1 MAVATVD
8 FLRDV
13 ISEPVEPDEKF
24 TLQQLLEHVSDPWD
38 SVYDCRQDEVS
49 RKACVRQDLQTLR
62 DQGYITFI
70 DNNGT
75 YRLNSMDEEYD
86 FDSIDEVFDTKEPW
100 GEEERE
106 LELQRMK
113 NLYDMGEMP
122 LPKGKEIEVVGD
134 PQILRK
140 DQIIDHDEATRLGL
154 LQYQQE
160 RSGNDVDMNRV
171 ESIKQSRRKDGYLL
185 GVAPLPAVSK
195 LKPRDG
201 AKVTEP
207 IIGSDGKLKTHVLR
221 NGRHRFLSEDEYL
234 RCFEVDSDH
243 EDFLELFGTT
253 ANNPFGAVE
262 AVGVT
267 TKEDAV
273 AATRKWIQK
282 GRIEIKEG
290 EDSKNEKAV
299 SNFLK
304 ENYPHVMPSDRIAL
318 AREILTLE
326 GVESSIRPCDQKT
339 IKSTFETITGIK
351 WSDSDYDK
359 KIARFSFVLN
369 SSSTIDRATEEL
381 ERFKADN
388 EGWKVE
394 VYASLCNTPGPRNVE
409 VTPENVNQI
418 RRTEIAKFDESEDY
432 CVKFANQKKR
442 GKIEPTKFIFVGQDN
457 KNEDI
462 KSFY

>member
-8 FLRDV
+8 FLRDT
-13 ISEPVEPDEKF
+13 IFELVEPNEKF

-49 RKACVRQDLQTLR
+49 RKACVRADLQTLR

-113 NLYDMGEMP
+113 NQHNAGEMP

-171 ESIKQSRRKDGYLL
+171 ESIKESRRKDGYLL

-195 LKPRDG
+195 FGIVYNIL
-201 AKVTEP
+201 
-207 IIGSDGKLKTHVLR
+207 
-221 NGRHRFLSEDEYL
+221 NFFL
-234 RCFEVDSDH
+234 F
-243 EDFLELFGTT
+243 
-253 ANNPFGAVE
+253 
-262 AVGVT
+262 
-267 TKEDAV
+267 
-273 AATRKWIQK
+273 
-282 GRIEIKEG
+282 
-290 EDSKNEKAV
+290 
-299 SNFLK
+299 
-304 ENYPHVMPSDRIAL
+304 
-318 AREILTLE
+318 
-326 GVESSIRPCDQKT
+326 
-339 IKSTFETITGIK
+339 
-351 WSDSDYDK
+351 
-359 KIARFSFVLN
+359 
-369 SSSTIDRATEEL
+369 ID
-381 ERFKADN
+381 
-388 EGWKVE
+388 
-394 VYASLCNTPGPRNVE
+394 
-409 VTPENVNQI
+409 I
-418 RRTEIAKFDESEDY
+418 
-432 CVKFANQKKR
+432 
-442 GKIEPTKFIFVGQDN
+442 
-457 KNEDI
+457 
-462 KSFY
+462 

>member
-13 ISEPVEPDEKF
+13 ISELVEPDEKF

-49 RKACVRQDLQTLR
+49 RKACVRADLQTLR

-113 NLYDMGEMP
+113 NQHNAGEMP

-171 ESIKQSRRKDGYLL
+171 ESIKESRRKDGYLL

-207 IIGSDGKLKTHVLR
+207 IIGSDGKPKTHVLR

-234 RCFEVDSDH
+234 RCFEIDSEH

-253 ANNPFGAVE
+253 ANNPFAAVQ

-267 TKEDAV
+267 TEQDAI

-282 GRIEIKEG
+282 KRLEIVKG
-290 EDSKNEKAV
+290 EDDKNLKV
-299 SNFLK
+299 VCKFLK
-304 ENYPHVMPSDRIAL
+304 DNYPHINNRVVV
-318 AREILTLE
+318 AREILALE
-326 GVESSIRPCDQKT
+326 GVECSIRTYYIDDVQNFASGAGGFT
-339 IKSTFETITGIK
+339 WGH
-351 WSDSDYDK
+351 DYDK
-359 KIARFSFVLN
+359 RIARFSFVLN
-369 SSSTIDRATEEL
+369 SSTTIDRATEEV
-381 ERFKADN
+381 ERFKTDN

-394 VYASLCNTPGPRNVE
+394 VYASLNNTPNGRDVE
-409 VTPENVNQI
+409 VTPSNINELRKKQI
-418 RRTEIAKFDESEDY
+418 ELFNESEEY
-432 CVKFANQKKR
+432 CVKFTNQKKR
-442 GKIEPTKFIFVGQDN
+442 GKIEPTKFIFVPQDN
-457 KNEDI
+457 KNEDVR
-462 KSFY
+462 SFY

>member
-1 MAVATVD
+1 MSATVD
-8 FLRDV
+8 FLRDT
-13 ISEPVEPDEKF
+13 ITDFVEPDKKF
-24 TLQQLLEHVSDPWD
+24 TLQELLSQISDPWD
-38 SVYDCRQDEVS
+38 SVFDGRQDEVS
-49 RKACVRQDLQTLR
+49 RESCVRADLQTLR
-62 DQGYITFI
+62 DKGYITFI

-75 YRLNSMDEEYD
+75 YRLNSIDEEYD
-86 FDSIDEVFDTKEPW
+86 FDSLDDVFDTKQSW
-100 GEEERE
+100 GEEEIE

-122 LPKGKEIEVVGD
+122 LPKGKEIEVVDD

-171 ESIKQSRRKDGYLL
+171 ESIKESRRKDGYLL

-201 AKVTEP
+201 AKVTEA
-207 IIGSDGKLKTHVLR
+207 IMGSDGKLKTHVLR

-234 RCFEVDSDH
+234 RCWEVDSEH

-282 GRIEIKEG
+282 GRIEIKQG

-326 GVESSIRPCDQKT
+326 GVESSIRPCDQKN

-351 WSDSDYDK
+351 WSKTDYDK

-369 SSSTIDRATEEL
+369 SSSTIDRATEEVK
-381 ERFKADN
+381 RFKADN

-394 VYASLCNTPGPRNVE
+394 VYASLCNTPSGGRNVE
-409 VTPENVNQI
+409 VTPENINQI
-418 RRTEIAKFDESEDY
+418 RRTEMAKFDESEDY
-432 CVKFANQKKR
+432 SVKFANQKKR
-442 GKIEPTKFIFVGQDN
+442 GKIEPTKFIFVQQDN

>member
-1 MAVATVD
+1 MSATVD
-8 FLRDV
+8 FLRNTLTNF
-13 ISEPVEPDEKF
+13 VEPDKDF
-24 TLQQLLEHVSDPWD
+24 TLEQLIDHVSDPWN
-38 SVYDCRQDEVS
+38 SVYDGRTSEDS
-49 RKACVRQDLQTLR
+49 REACVRADLQVLR
-62 DQGYITFI
+62 DQEFLTFV
-70 DNNGT
+70 DYDGT
-75 YRLNSMDEEYD
+75 YRLNSIDEEYY
-86 FDSIDEVFDTKEPW
+86 FDELNEEFNTKEPW

-113 NLYDMGEMP
+113 NQHNAGEMP

-171 ESIKQSRRKDGYLL
+171 ESIKESRRKDGYLL

-201 AKVTEP
+201 AEITGP
-207 IIGSDGKLKTHVLR
+207 IIGSDKIEKTHVLR

-234 RCFEVDSDH
+234 RCWEIDSEH

-253 ANNPFGAVE
+253 ANNPFAAVQ

-267 TKEDAV
+267 TEQDAI

-282 GRIEIKEG
+282 KRLEIVKG
-290 EDSKNEKAV
+290 EDDKNLDVVCK
-299 SNFLK
+299 FLK
-304 ENYPHVMPSDRIAL
+304 DNYPHINNRIVVARDIL
-318 AREILTLE
+318 ALE
-326 GVESSIRPCDQKT
+326 GVECSIKPYYIKDVQNFASSVGGFT
-339 IKSTFETITGIK
+339 WGH
-351 WSDSDYDK
+351 DYDK

-369 SSSTIDRATEEL
+369 SSTTIDRATEEV
-381 ERFKADN
+381 ERFKTNN

-394 VYASLCNTPGPRNVE
+394 VYASLNNTPNGRDVE
-409 VTPENVNQI
+409 VTPNNINELRKKQI
-418 RRTEIAKFDESEDY
+418 ELFNESEEY
-432 CVKFANQKKR
+432 CVKFTNQKKR
-442 GKIEPTKFIFVGQDN
+442 GKIEPTKFIFVSQDN
-457 KNEDI
+457 KNEERN
-462 KSFY
+462 SFY